1 MAALAERLTPKELA
15 CAGRVAQ
22 AAVQGES
29 PAVYLRLL
37 PQGADPE
44 AKGSRLRIV
53 RAAQEILRRVEA
65 ELASP
70 PAKDSQ

>member
-37 PQGADPE
+37 PQ
-44 AKGSRLRIV
+44 
-53 RAAQEILRRVEA
+53 
-65 ELASP
+65 
-70 PAKDSQ
+70 